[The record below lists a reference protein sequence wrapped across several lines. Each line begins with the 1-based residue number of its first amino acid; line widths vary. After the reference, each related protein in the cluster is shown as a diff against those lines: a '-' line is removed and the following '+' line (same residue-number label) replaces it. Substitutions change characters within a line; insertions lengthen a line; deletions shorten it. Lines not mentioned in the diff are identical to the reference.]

1 MVWYFYLFRNAR
13 PNDLYLSSI
22 SNDLF
27 FYLCLE
33 RTFGLNSFGRFLEN
47 GENREFSCFLL
58 YVSVT
63 FLSLTLNK

>member
-27 FYLCLE
+27 FISVWK
-33 RTFGLNSFGRFLEN
+33 GLL
-47 GENREFSCFLL
+47 
-58 YVSVT
+58 V
-63 FLSLTLNK
+63 